1 MKRRQVL
8 KNLGLGAG
16 YVMAAPAVFNILQS
30 CKSEPKNDW
39 QPVFMNASNGF
50 ALTQVLDVILPK
62 TDTPG
67 ASELNIAH
75 FIDSY
80 MDEVAGD
87 KQREEFKAGANAFAL
102 SFKENFDK
110 ELEDGD
116 AEDFEKAVAKYLGA
130 DEETRSGYLKTISET
145 QDPEAPKADFD
156 AHAGSYAYLNA
167 VRDLGIWAWK
177 NSEAVGENVLWYDP
191 IPGAYLGCI
200 SVEEAG
206 GGKVMSL

>member
-16 YVMAAPAVFNILQS
+16 YVIAAPAVFNILQS
-30 CKSEPKNDW
+30 CKSEPKSDW
-39 QPVFMNASNGF
+39 EPVFMNAANGY

-67 ASELNIAH
+67 ASELNIAQ

-116 AEDFEKAVAKYLGA
+116 AEDFEQAVAKYL
-130 DEETRSGYLKTISET
+130 
-145 QDPEAPKADFD
+145 
-156 AHAGSYAYLNA
+156 
-167 VRDLGIWAWK
+167 
-177 NSEAVGENVLWYDP
+177 
-191 IPGAYLGCI
+191 
-200 SVEEAG
+200 
-206 GGKVMSL
+206 